1 MRKILSFLV
10 ALGLAV
16 IGLPVS
22 ACALAH
28 SHAREC
34 ATPQTKRNC
43 ERMGMGHAEGP
54 PVSVANSSKSC
65 CSISQAPAPETRTWA
80 GSFSVAAVPAL
91 ASNIFVV
98 AVPFEI
104 LRSRAVNQD
113 SSPPLQPV
121 LCTFLI

>member
-1 MRKILSFLV
+1 MRKILSFLI

-28 SHAREC
+28 SQAREC
-34 ATPQTKRNC
+34 ATPQTKGIC
-43 ERMGMGHAEGP
+43 ERMGMGHTEEP
-54 PVSVANSSKSC
+54 PVSVANSGKSC
-65 CSISQAPAPETRTWA
+65 CSISQAPAPQARTWA
-80 GSFSVAAVPAL
+80 GSFAVAAVPAL
-91 ASNIFVV
+91 ASNTFVV
-98 AVPFEI
+98 AGPFEI
-104 LRSRAVNQD
+104 LRSRTVNQD